1 MNKLVVAVALTL
13 ASIAAA
19 AGNVSHR
26 PRLEPANAPDRRA
39 QHRRLCRR
47 DQLRATEGTPGRS
60 RARSCTVTKE
70 VEKDINGRFKK
81 GATHS
86 EVVCQ

>member
-19 AGNVSHR
+19 AETYRTDHVWN
-26 PRLEPANAPDRRA
+26 PQTRLIDVRSTGGYAGGISSEQRKA
-39 QHRRLCRR
+39 
-47 DQLRATEGTPGRS
+47 LREG
-60 RARSCTVTKE
+60 RARSCTVTKQ